1 MRRSHTQSIGEV
13 LREYVEAMKMRRRL
27 KESRISKYWT
37 ELVGEYAAS
46 LTRRIFIKDRVLF
59 VYLDSSILRNDLMMM
74 REKLLNGLNEKAG
87 EEIVTKIV
95 LK

>member
-1 MRRSHTQSIGEV
+1 MRRNNTQPLGDV

-27 KESRISKYWT
+27 KESRIKKYWV
-37 ELVGEYAAS
+37 ELVGDYAAS
-46 LTRRIFIKDRVLF
+46 LTHRIVIRESVLY
-59 VYLDSSILRNDLMMM
+59 VYVESSILRNDLMMM
-74 REKLLNGLNEKAG
+74 RQKLMDRLNEMAG